1 MSTIALGTPTY
12 RTPARNR
19 AHDAATAAAP
29 RLRITRRG
37 RAVLGA
43 LLVGPVAVALA
54 VSALSGAPAQAGSTS
69 STASFEY
76 LTVGPGESLWE
87 LAGWIAPDADPRE
100 VVTQLVALNQLPS
113 ADVQPGQRIAI
124 PVQYSTGG

>member
-1 MSTIALGTPTY
+1 MSTIALGTSTY
-12 RTPARNR
+12 Q
-19 AHDAATAAAP
+19 P
-29 RLRITRRG
+29 RLRLTRRG
-37 RAVLGA
+37 RAVLGT

-54 VSALSGAPAQAGSTS
+54 LSALSGTPAQAGSTS
-69 STASFEY
+69 SAASFEY
-76 LTVGPGESLWE
+76 LTVAPGESLWE

-124 PVQYSTGG
+124 PAQYSTGG